1 MLLMQ
6 IKTLLTKNTAELVN
20 YIKSR
25 CRSIISNNKTNYYR
39 LENLFHLILNIQN
52 TNANLE

>member
-1 MLLMQ
+1 MLFKQ
-6 IKTLLTKNTAELVN
+6 IKTLLTKNNAELVN

-25 CRSIISNNKTNYYR
+25 CRSIISNNKTNYHR
-39 LENLFHLILNIQN
+39 LENLFYLILNIQN